1 MTPIDADPGFGAL
14 LEEARRWR
22 PVELPVK
29 GVDVKALG
37 VPAGPEVGEL
47 LSRLEAWW
55 LEGDFKAS
63 REQALAELRALVA
76 QARES

>member
-1 MTPIDADPGFGAL
+1 MRGADV
-14 LEEARRWR
+14 R
-22 PVELPVK
+22 
-29 GVDVKALG
+29 ALG

-63 REQALAELRALVA
+63 RKEALAKLRALVA
-76 QARES
+76 QARGS